1 MNWKMDVADIP
12 YGGTSEHGVV
22 HATEALL
29 AEYGKSIR
37 GLTFVVQGFGNVG
50 TWAAKLIHE
59 EGGKVVSVL
68 PHFKKGS
75 KVDDK
80 SSIGATLNELVELLP
95 ACFLSKV
102 LIFWCLSPRINF
114 CCGLTLPRGF
124 YNKVRIFLVNV

>member
-1 MNWKMDVADIP
+1 MNWKMAVADIP

-22 HATEALL
+22 YATE

-37 GLTFVVQGFGNVG
+37 ELTFVVQGFGNVG

-59 EGGKVVSVL
+59 EGGKVVSLL
-68 PHFKKGS
+68 PHLKKVS